1 MLSQLPVSSVLVL
14 IQVNRLMHKACDS
27 HDLWANFCL
36 RDFGEDSEKILS
48 VFERSE
54 LRGSP
59 GRSHDGLVVAGRML
73 YQGIHYKEVYRKMMD
88 YEIELHFISGPM
100 GAPIIKVVGK
110 ECVVRH
116 LEAEATQEEDAD
128 GPRGVSIGVC
138 VCVCV

>member
-14 IQVNRLMHKACDS
+14 IQVNRLMRKACDS
-27 HDLWANFCL
+27 HDLWAHFCL

-48 VFERSE
+48 IFEQSE

-59 GRSHDGLVVAGRML
+59 SRSHDGPVVAGRML
-73 YQGIHYKEVYRKMMD
+73 YQGVQYKEVYRKMMD

-100 GAPIIKVVGK
+100 GTPIIKVVGK

-116 LEAEATQEEDAD
+116 LEAEAEATQEEDAD

-138 VCVCV
+138 VCV